1 MGKRSFLRNSN
12 YRTTVK
18 LILLIKRFLGIV
30 EMAFGLVNASFSL
43 PKWQAVKLTFFA
55 PCQKVMRS
63 IIVIYQAEPS
73 SLARRKTTTTTTT
86 KVSPQLGKKA
96 SQYQLRLHPWHGLQ
110 KTHNKLLQLTQRSWR
125 PHQ

>member
-1 MGKRSFLRNSN
+1 MAKRSFLRNSN

-63 IIVIYQAEPS
+63 IRVIYQQEHS
-73 SLARRKTTTTTTT
+73 SLPHWKTTTTT
-86 KVSPQLGKKA
+86 KVSPQLGKKED
-96 SQYQLRLHPWHGLQ
+96 QYQLRLHPWHGLQ
-110 KTHNKLLQLTQRSWR
+110 KTDNKLLQLAQRSWR

>member
-1 MGKRSFLRNSN
+1 MTF
-12 YRTTVK
+12 
-18 LILLIKRFLGIV
+18 
-30 EMAFGLVNASFSL
+30 ALVNASFSL

-73 SLARRKTTTTTTT
+73 SLARTTTT